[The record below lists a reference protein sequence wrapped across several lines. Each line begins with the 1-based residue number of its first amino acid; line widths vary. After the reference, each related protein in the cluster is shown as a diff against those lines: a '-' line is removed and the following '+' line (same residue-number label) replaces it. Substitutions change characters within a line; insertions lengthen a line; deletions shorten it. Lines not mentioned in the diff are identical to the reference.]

1 MRNKYGYSPESR
13 RRKKVSVEEIIFS
26 EGILTGL
33 FTAVY
38 LKTGISI
45 DPVDIMVTVL
55 KITDT
60 TMKQISPSVN
70 SGIPIDAICMILP
83 IIAFVASV
91 GTIMLVKNRTY
102 GAFIY
107 LSGFLVMFI
116 PVMFFVK

>member
-1 MRNKYGYSPESR
+1 MRNTYGYSHSSR
-13 RRKKVSVEEIIFS
+13 KRRNVSIEELIFS

-55 KITDT
+55 RTTDT
-60 TMKQISPSVN
+60 AMKQISPSIN
-70 SGIPIDAICMILP
+70 SGIPIDTICMILP
-83 IIAFVASV
+83 IIAFLTSV
-91 GTIMLVKNRTY
+91 GTILFMKNRTY

-116 PVMFFVK
+116 PLMFFLK